1 MALKKVTNTEKPKMK
16 NIKTMI
22 KMKKELVAKCESGTG
37 GFEPQLSTVKIKR
50 TTPLDQS
57 PDVFMEGD

>member
-1 MALKKVTNTEKPKMK
+1 MALKKVTNAEKPKMK
-16 NIKTMI
+16 NVKTTI
-22 KMKKELVAKCESGTG
+22 KMKKELVANCESGTG